1 MGSASVWCSVWDPTG
16 GAVRGGLLEK
26 VGFGQ
31 VRKGIPGE
39 RTRAKGSEPLAGNR
53 EGLSGE

>member
-1 MGSASVWCSVWDPTG
+1 MWCSVWDPTG
-16 GAVRGGLLEK
+16 GVGRGGLLEK

-39 RTRAKGSEPLAGNR
+39 RTRGKGSEPLAGNH